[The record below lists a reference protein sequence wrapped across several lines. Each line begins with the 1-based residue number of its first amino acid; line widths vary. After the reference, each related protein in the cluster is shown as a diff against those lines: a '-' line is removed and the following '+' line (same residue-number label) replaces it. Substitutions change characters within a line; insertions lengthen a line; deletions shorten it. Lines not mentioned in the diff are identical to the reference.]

1 MHKNTEWEQ
10 KVSKKC
16 INTDRYT
23 EWLHKDTD
31 KTDTKKKIQI
41 NNKDSEFSDNLV
53 VGTKARY

>member
-31 KTDTKKKIQI
+31 KTDTKKNTDK
-41 NNKDSEFSDNLV
+41 
-53 VGTKARY
+53 